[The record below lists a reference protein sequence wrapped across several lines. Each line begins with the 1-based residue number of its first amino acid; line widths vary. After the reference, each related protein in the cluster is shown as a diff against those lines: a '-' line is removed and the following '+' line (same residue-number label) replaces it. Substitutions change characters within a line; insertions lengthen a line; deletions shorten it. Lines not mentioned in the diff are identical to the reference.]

1 MYKRS
6 IFVITALAT
15 ISSSSIASNTL
26 DEIIVTAKSN
36 KSIENLAGAI
46 TVITAEDIAK
56 LNATNIKDILV
67 RTSGIVEGAN
77 ESSTNG
83 RKSISIRGL
92 DSSYSLLL
100 IDGKK
105 VNSTDD
111 YIKHSDY
118 QYSWVPVEMIERIEI
133 IKGPKSSIYGSSA
146 IGGVINIITKK
157 DTRKFYGEIDLQ
169 GGISSA
175 EEGGDEKKISASI
188 GGKITDSLSL
198 ILGANKNDRELT
210 TGPGTS
216 MYGIS
221 TDNASYI
228 EGLETTNGNLKL
240 NYNIDDTQK
249 ISASYIKGKETRE
262 LYDYPEY
269 YKLDRDMYSASYEK
283 KFEDIS
289 INLDYS
295 RALSDSR
302 YSGGTSNTYN
312 YTHKL
317 TDDVLKAETQIS
329 IIKDNYIVLGTEL
342 SKERYERYYPM
353 TGVTK
358 YDFEANSNAYYI
370 QDEIQINDFIFTIGT
385 RLDDNEKYGEE
396 LSPNLSVVYK
406 LTENQ
411 RLKLSYAEGFKAPSL
426 QEGSSEYSVYSH
438 GQYYG
443 NDDLQ
448 SETSRS
454 YELGYEVY
462 GQDTLFKTAIFSTQL
477 ENMITGQYI
486 GDVYPYG
493 PSMAISGYKYI
504 NVAKA
509 NIKGFETE
517 IEYNLNENHVLN
529 VNYTHIKTEDESTG
543 NELYFKPKNTANVG
557 LSSKFAYA
565 ISSYISANYIG
576 TQYDSSDEKVS
587 GYTTFNAQ
595 FSKKIYEN
603 LTARIGVDN
612 ITDKE
617 FDEGE
622 PYYLKRRFAYIGLN
636 YKF

>member
-26 DEIIVTAKSN
+26 DEIVVTAKSN

-67 RTSGIVEGAN
+67 RTSGIVEGVN

-83 RKSISIRGL
+83 RKNISIRGL

-157 DTRKFYGEIDLQ
+157 NTKKFYGEIDVQ
-169 GGISSA
+169 AGISTA
-175 EEGGDEKKISASI
+175 EEGGDEKKISANI
-188 GGKITDSLSL
+188 GGKITDKLSL

-216 MYGIS
+216 MYGVP

-249 ISASYIKGKETRE
+249 VSASYIKGEEIRE

-269 YKLDRDMYSASYEK
+269 YKLDRNMYSASYEK
-283 KFEDIS
+283 NFEDIS

-317 TDDVLKAETQIS
+317 TDDVLKAETQVS
-329 IIKDNYIVLGTEL
+329 MIKDNYIVLGAEL

-358 YDFEANSNAYYI
+358 YDFEANSNAYYV
-370 QDEIQINDFIFTIGT
+370 QDEIQVNNLIFTFGA
-385 RLDDNEKYGEE
+385 RLDDNEKYGNEV
-396 LSPNLSVVYK
+396 SPNLSVVYK

-448 SETSRS
+448 SETSKS
-454 YELGYEVY
+454 YELGYEFY

-477 ENMITGQYI
+477 ENMITGEYI

-493 PSMAISGYKYI
+493 PSMAINGYKYI
-504 NVAKA
+504 NIAKA

-543 NELYFKPKNTANVG
+543 NELSFKPKNTVNVG

-565 ISSYISANYIG
+565 ISSYIGANYIG
-576 TQYDSSDEKVS
+576 TQYDSNDEKVS
-587 GYTTFNAQ
+587 GYTIFNAQ

-617 FDEGE
+617 FDKGE
-622 PYYLKRRFAYIGLN
+622 PYYLKRRFAYVGLN